1 MKSSSQED
9 PTAKARFFIAAGT
22 AAFAVMCSLI
32 DIGRSTLQSRGSQG
46 NFTSQARGGFAV
58 AQGRIQAPRML
69 ALNELNQGTRPW
81 EIRKAPL
88 WICVA
93 PKLVG

>member
-1 MKSSSQED
+1 M
-9 PTAKARFFIAAGT
+9 AKARFFIAAGT

-32 DIGRSTLQSRGSQG
+32 DIGPSTLQSRGSQG
-46 NFTSQARGGFAV
+46 DFTSQAGKDGGFAV
-58 AQGRIQAPRML
+58 AQGRIKALRML
-69 ALNELNQGTRPW
+69 ALNELKQGTRPW

-88 WICVA
+88 PIDVA